1 MRGKNILPIIL
12 AAALVAGATSCK
24 GKSMLFDNAVGVR
37 APEFPTYPADRW
49 INAEP
54 RTMESLRGRIVVI
67 DFWEYTCVNCI
78 RTLPYVTEWHRR
90 YADHG
95 VVIIGVH
102 TPEFA
107 FGRDRANVARAVEEF
122 GIEYPVVLDNDY
134 EIWSLYA
141 NRYWP
146 RKYIVDREG
155 KIVYDH
161 AGEGGYAETEG
172 FLQRLILENDPDA
185 ELPPTM
191 APVRPSDEVGA
202 RCYPRTPE
210 LYCGYGRGRYGN
222 DDKIGRDETKQYND
236 GRAGG
241 HARNLLYLHGEW
253 RVGEEQATSEGPA
266 SGDNYMLLQFQ
277 GNEINAVMS
286 PPPGEEVRVYLEKDG
301 RPLAE
306 DEAGADVA
314 FDERG
319 SYVAA
324 AVGRMYQ
331 LYDAEE
337 YGSAEFSLHPAG
349 PGVSIFAFT
358 FGSCVAE

>member
-1 MRGKNILPIIL
+1 
-12 AAALVAGATSCK
+12 
-24 GKSMLFDNAVGVR
+24 MLSDNAVGVR

-54 RTMESLRGRIVVI
+54 QTMESLRGQIVVI

-102 TPEFA
+102 TPEFT
-107 FGRDRANVARAVEEF
+107 FGRERANVARAVEDF

-134 EIWSLYA
+134 EIWDLYA

-146 RKYIVDREG
+146 RKYIVDRNG
-155 KIVYDH
+155 KIIYDH
-161 AGEGGYAETEG
+161 AGEGGYAETEAL
-172 FLQRLILENDPDA
+172 LQRLILEEDPAA
-185 ELPPTM
+185 ELPSVMT
-191 APVRPSDEVGA
+191 PVREADAAGA
-202 RCYPRTPE
+202 VCYPRTPE

-222 DDKIGRDETKQYND
+222 DDKIGRDETKQYHD
-236 GRAGG
+236 DRATGRA
-241 HARNLLYLHGEW
+241 RNVLYLHGEW
-253 RVGEEQATSEGPA
+253 RVGEEQATAEGSSPA
-266 SGDNYMLLQFQ
+266 DTYMLLQFQ
-277 GNEINAVMS
+277 GNEINAVIS
-286 PPPGEEVRVYLEKDG
+286 APRGEEVRVYLEKDG

-306 DEAGADVA
+306 NEAGADVA

-324 AVGRMYQ
+324 SAGRMYR
-331 LYDAEE
+331 LLDAEE